1 VPSEAGFP
9 VGLLIGA
16 AVALVA
22 AGIAM
27 TIPRRPGEPTD
38 LDSELAT
45 LSTRPVSVA
54 KA

>member
-1 VPSEAGFP
+1 M
-9 VGLLIGA
+9 GLLIGA

-27 TIPRRPGEPTD
+27 TIPRGPAD
-38 LDSELAT
+38 LDIELAT
-45 LSTRPVSVA
+45 LSTQPVSVA